1 MNILYELDSNFAPQ
15 VSASIASVCE
25 NNQSLPDLNF
35 YIFGLGLSD
44 EVSSSLT
51 ELCERY
57 NRQVS
62 IIPIDGFMETFGDF
76 DTLGWT
82 EVVMGRLLVA
92 RFLPD
97 DVDRILYLDGD
108 TIVLGSL
115 EELESLVVDDD
126 KVIGAV
132 IEATVDR
139 SRLGALGIEGE
150 PYFNS
155 GVLFID
161 LEKWKSI
168 GAEQLLIDYCRRH
181 KNDIV
186 APDQDAINGALKGM
200 IQPLLPCYNWCNSY
214 VFYPYRVLKKL
225 MGDIA
230 YYEQD
235 AFKTAVE
242 HPVIVH
248 YLGEERPWRAGNTHK
263 YCDEYQR
270 YLSKTVYADTPEELG
285 WETYF
290 RAWSFFN
297 ATMRVAPMLRYR
309 IITALIPKMM
319 AWRKKA
325 RTKKAEES

>member
-1 MNILYELDSNFAPQ
+1 MNILYEIDSNFAPQ

-25 NNQSLPDLNF
+25 NNQSLADLDF

-51 ELCERY
+51 ELCKRY
-57 NRQVS
+57 DRRVS

-97 DVDRILYLDGD
+97 EIDKILYLDGD
-108 TIVLGSL
+108 TIVLDSL
-115 EELESLVVDDD
+115 AELDNLVLDDG

-139 SRLGALGIEGE
+139 SRLGVLGIEGE

-155 GVLFID
+155 GVLLID
-161 LEKWKSI
+161 LVRWKAI
-168 GAEQLLIDYCRRH
+168 GAEQLLIDYCMRH

-225 MGDIA
+225 MGDVA
-230 YYEQD
+230 YYERD
-235 AFKTAVE
+235 AFKEAVE
-242 HPVIVH
+242 HPIIVH
-248 YLGEERPWRAGNTHK
+248 YLGEERPWRKGNTHK
-263 YCDEYQR
+263 YRDEYHH
-270 YLSKTVYADTPEELG
+270 YLAKTGYADAPEELG

-290 RAWSFFN
+290 RAWSLFN
-297 ATMRVAPMLRYR
+297 AIMRVSPVLRYR

-319 AWRKKA
+319 TWRKKA
-325 RTKKAEES
+325 RTQRIGDS